1 MITHKWLN
9 SSWFYLKLPSTLHT
23 ESFVMDVLIF
33 WKLNKHLK
41 NILWIIEYREL
52 PQNIK
57 TFMFSTT

>member
-1 MITHKWLN
+1 MIKFFLVLFKTP
-9 SSWFYLKLPSTLHT
+9 FYFAYRIK
-23 ESFVMDVLIF
+23 FVMDVLIF

-41 NILWIIEYREL
+41 NILWIIEYWEL